1 MSITVRDIDNM
12 GDSAKEG
19 GTAAGADSYFINKN
33 GYKLFCKYWHPE
45 LKDGEQPRY
54 GIPKVYPGMPKTVD
68 DAGP

>member
-1 MSITVRDIDNM
+1 M

-19 GTAAGADSYFINKN
+19 ATAAGADSYLMNKN

-54 GIPKVYPGMPKTVD
+54 GIPKVYPGMPKQ
-68 DAGP
+68 